1 MQQRES
7 LSGAFDR
14 DPLSAVHEGMH
25 VIDAAG
31 HDVGRVQFVQ
41 MGDAEAVTT
50 AGNDDRPREL
60 VSQIAEAVLPDER
73 EPDVPEPL
81 RSRLRRSG
89 YIKID
94 GPDLL
99 DTDRYVASNR
109 VREVADDRVRL
120 SVRREELAKE
130 D

>member
-1 MQQRES
+1 MQNNTP
-7 LSGAFDR
+7 FDR
-14 DPLSAVHEGMH
+14 DPLANVHEGMH
-25 VIDAAG
+25 VVDASG
-31 HDVGRVQFVQ
+31 HDVGRVQYVQ

-50 AGNDDRPREL
+50 AGQNDRPRDL
-60 VSQIAEAVLPDER
+60 IADVADAVFPNER

-81 RSRLRRSG
+81 RSELRRTG

-109 VREVADDRVRL
+109 VREVAQDRVRL
-120 SVRREELAKE
+120 SVRKE
-130 D
+130 DLAREQ

>member
-1 MQQRES
+1 MQS
-7 LSGAFDR
+7 NTPFDR
-14 DPLSAVHEGMH
+14 DPLANVHEGMH
-25 VIDAAG
+25 VVDASG
-31 HDVGRVQFVQ
+31 HDVGRVQYVQ

-50 AGNDDRPREL
+50 AGQNERPRDL
-60 VSQIAEAVLPDER
+60 IADVADAVFPNER

-81 RSRLRRSG
+81 RSELRRTG

-109 VREVADDRVRL
+109 VREVAQDRVRL
-120 SVRREELAKE
+120 SVRKE
-130 D
+130 DLAREQ

>member
-1 MQQRES
+1 MQQREP
-7 LSGAFDR
+7 LTGAFDR
-14 DPLSAVHEGMH
+14 DPLSRVHEGMH
-25 VIDAAG
+25 VVDAAG

-41 MGDAEAVTT
+41 MGDPEAVTT

-89 YIKID
+89 YLKID

-99 DTDRYVASNR
+99 DTDRYVAGNR
-109 VREVADDRVRL
+109 VRDVADDRVRL
-120 SVRREELAKE
+120 SVRREDLAKE